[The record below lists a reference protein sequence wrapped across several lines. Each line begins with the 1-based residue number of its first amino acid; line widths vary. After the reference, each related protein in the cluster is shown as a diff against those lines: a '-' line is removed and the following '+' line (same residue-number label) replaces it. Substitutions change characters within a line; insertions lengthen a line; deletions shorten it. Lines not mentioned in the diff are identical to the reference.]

1 MAKKKDRARYGD
13 YCEVINGEL
22 YGVVNIP
29 VGNGKYRKKR
39 KKVSTKT
46 DARLWALE
54 QLELARHGS
63 PEEKEF
69 VTFLDLAAWYS
80 KYFLTEPVFEN
91 GMKVQGVK
99 DWKRQKAK
107 LDCIAAYFGPK
118 RLAHFGET
126 NLRAYAHER
135 RTKDKVTT
143 ATLNRDFALMRAMFR
158 KGHAENPSVK
168 IPHFPINTKAEVE
181 RDRVLTRDEETRLL
195 AACEAVESLDY
206 EKKGKQVHTDKHR
219 TNRGH
224 LKAIII
230 VAVDTAMRAG
240 EIFSLTW
247 DNVDLKTG
255 IITIRAQHSK
265 TGQGRKVGMTPRVKA
280 ELDKLKGK
288 GTIFNYRSVRQAFS
302 TACDRA
308 KIKDLH
314 FHDLRHT
321 ATTRMIRAGI
331 PHTEV
336 MKITGHTQLKTF
348 LRYLNLVD
356 ESVQNT
362 ASMLADYLDST
373 P

>member
-1 MAKKKDRARYGD
+1 MKKGVRYGD

-22 YGVVNIP
+22 YSSVNIP
-29 VGNGKYRKKR
+29 IGNGKYRKKR
-39 KKVSTKT
+39 KKVNTKT

-63 PEEKEF
+63 PEEKDF

-80 KYFLTEPVFEN
+80 KYFLGEPVFEN

-99 DWKRQKAK
+99 DWKKQQAK
-107 LDCIAAYFGPK
+107 LKRMAEFFGPK

-126 NLRAYAHER
+126 NLRAYADER
-135 RTKDKVTT
+135 RSKDRVTT
-143 ATLNRDFALMRAMFR
+143 ATLNRDFALMRSMFR
-158 KGHAENPSVK
+158 KGHAENPAVK
-168 IPHFPINTKAEVE
+168 VPHFPINTKAEVE
-181 RDRVLTRDEETRLL
+181 RDRVLSRDEETRLL
-195 AACEAVESLDY
+195 AACEAVETLEY
-206 EKKGKQVHTDKHR
+206 ERGGKTVKSQHR

-230 VAVDTAMRAG
+230 IAVDTAMRAG

-247 DNVDLKTG
+247 DSVDLEQG
-255 IITIRAQHSK
+255 IITIQSQHSK
-265 TGQGRKVGMTPRVKA
+265 TGRMRKVGMTPRVKA
-280 ELDKLKGK
+280 ELTALRGKGK
-288 GTIFNYRSVRQAFS
+288 IFNYHSVRRAFA

-356 ESVQNT
+356 ESIQNT
-362 ASMLADYLDST
+362 ANMLADYLNKNA
-373 P
+373 